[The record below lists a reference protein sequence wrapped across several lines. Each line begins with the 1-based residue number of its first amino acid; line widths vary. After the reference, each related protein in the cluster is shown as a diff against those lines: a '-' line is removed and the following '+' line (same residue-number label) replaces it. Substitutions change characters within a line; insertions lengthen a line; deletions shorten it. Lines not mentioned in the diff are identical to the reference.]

1 MAGAWRLLAGLLVVG
16 MSGLWAARFLH
27 RRRRV
32 RYRLRNRLMP
42 LTRLVDQPAP
52 IERRVRWV
60 IFGAV
65 VVVILA
71 VMAFGGSARSPS

>member
-1 MAGAWRLLAGLLVVG
+1 
-16 MSGLWAARFLH
+16 
-27 RRRRV
+27 
-32 RYRLRNRLMP
+32 MP

>member
-1 MAGAWRLLAGLLVVG
+1 MVGAWRLLAGLLVVG
-16 MSGLWAARFLH
+16 VSGVLAALFIQKRQ
-27 RRRRV
+27 RV

-42 LTRLVDQPAP
+42 LTPLVDQPAP

-71 VMAFGGSARSPS
+71 VMAFGGSPSTQG

>member
-1 MAGAWRLLAGLLVVG
+1 MVGAWRLLASFLVVG
-16 MSGLWAARFLH
+16 MSGLLAGLLLH

-32 RYRLRNRLMP
+32 RYQLRNRLMP
-42 LTRLVDQPAP
+42 LTPLVDQPAP

-71 VMAFGGSARSPS
+71 VMAFGGSPRSQG

>member
-1 MAGAWRLLAGLLVVG
+1 MVGAWRLLAALLVVG
-16 MSGLWAARFLH
+16 MSGLLAGLLIH

-42 LTRLVDQPAP
+42 LSALVDQPAP

-65 VVVILA
+65 MVVILA
-71 VMAFGGSARSPS
+71 VMAFGGSPGSPG

>member
-1 MAGAWRLLAGLLVVG
+1 
-16 MSGLWAARFLH
+16 
-27 RRRRV
+27 
-32 RYRLRNRLMP
+32 MP
-42 LTRLVDQPAP
+42 LTALVDQPAP

-71 VMAFGGSARSPS
+71 VMAFGGSASSPS